1 MGIVAVLVAAIASYA
16 WGSVWYM
23 KMAQPWMAANGLTEE
38 TIDRKNP
45 LPYVVSFVAT
55 VVVAGMMRH
64 ILVMGGIDGPFAGL
78 VTGLGLGAFI
88 AAPWIVT
95 NYSFAGRPRS
105 LMFIDGAYAVVGC
118 AIMGLVLGLF

>member
-45 LPYVVSFVAT
+45 LPYVVTFVAT

-64 ILVMGGIDGPFAGL
+64 ILVMGGIGSQFAGL
-78 VTGLGLGAFI
+78 VTGLGLGAFV

-105 LMFIDGAYAVVGC
+105 LMFIDGTYAVVGC